1 VLQRTLLALA
11 AGLLLSVA
19 FEPVAWPVVVPIA
32 VAGFVLSTRG
42 LRARSGWLPGLA
54 FGVAFYFTHIW
65 WMRDSIGPD
74 AWAALS
80 GIEALF
86 YGALGSVTAV
96 LHRRRLWPLWAA
108 CAWVTMEVVR
118 SGWPFSGMPW
128 GRLSFAVVDTPVAPA
143 LAYVGA
149 VGVSLL
155 LAALGSLLAWTVQ
168 APGRERLLAGGA
180 AVGLLALTLLPAL
193 APYELRQSG
202 TASVAAVQ
210 GDVPGP
216 GNDILYDFEQVT
228 QNHVDATVDLAEQ
241 VASGDRPQPDF
252 VLWPENSTASDPFSD
267 ASVNAGIRE
276 AATAIGVP
284 VVVGGIVDAGPDHVL
299 NQGIV
304 WDPETGAGERY
315 TKRHPVPYGEYIPFR
330 KYLSGTFGKLAM
342 IPRDMLSGTRVT
354 PLDVAGISI
363 ADSICFDIA
372 YDDGIYDQ
380 VTHGAELL
388 TVQTSNASFIF
399 TDQIDQQ
406 FAMTRL
412 RAVETGKWL
421 VVAST
426 NGISGIISPDGDVV
440 ATADPRTRAV
450 LVEEVSLMEGVT
462 PGVRLAPWVAKACA
476 VLTVVGVL
484 LGALPYR
491 RKRTTAGAEPVPGEP
506 ARDEVLT

>member
-1 VLQRTLLALA
+1 MLQRTLLALA

-19 FEPVAWPVVVPIA
+19 FEPVAWPVVVPFA

-42 LRARSGWLPGLA
+42 LRPRSGWVPGLA

-80 GIEALF
+80 GIEAAF
-86 YGALGSVTAV
+86 YGALGSVSAV
-96 LHRRRLWPLWAA
+96 LQRRRWWPLWAA

-155 LAALGSLLAWTVQ
+155 LAALGCLLAWTVQ
-168 APGRERLLAGGA
+168 ASGRERLVAGGA
-180 AVGLLALTLLPAL
+180 TVGLLALTLLPAI
-193 APYELRQSG
+193 APYELEQTGSA
-202 TASVAAVQ
+202 TVAAVQ

-228 QNHVDATVDLAEQ
+228 QNHVDATIDLAGR
-241 VASGDRPQPDF
+241 VDSGEAPRPDF

-267 ASVNAGIRE
+267 ASVNAGIR
-276 AATAIGVP
+276 AATTAIGVP

-304 WDPETGAGERY
+304 WDPVTGAGERY
-315 TKRHPVPYGEYIPFR
+315 TKRNPVPYGEYIPFR

-354 PLDVAGISI
+354 PLDVASISV

-380 VTHGAELL
+380 VTRGAELL

-426 NGISGIISPDGDVV
+426 NGISGVIAPDGEVV

-450 LVEEVSLMEGVT
+450 LLEEVGLMDGVT
-462 PGVRLAPWVAKACA
+462 PGVRLAPWIGRACV
-476 VLTVVGVL
+476 VLTVLGVL

-491 RKRTTAGAEPVPGEP
+491 RNPTTAGAEPAPAEP
-506 ARDEVLT
+506 AKDEVLT

>member
-1 VLQRTLLALA
+1 VLLRTLLALA
-11 AGLLLSVA
+11 SGLLLSVA
-19 FEPVAWPVVVPIA
+19 FEPVAWPVVVPVA
-32 VAGFVLSTRG
+32 VAGFFLSTRG
-42 LRARSGWLPGLA
+42 LRARAGFVPGLA

-86 YGALGSVTAV
+86 YGLLGSVSAV
-96 LHRRRLWPLWAA
+96 LYRRRLWPLWVSA
-108 CAWVTMEVVR
+108 AWVTMEVVR

-149 VGVSLL
+149 IGVSLL
-155 LAALGSLLAWTVQ
+155 LAGLGSLFAWVVE
-168 APGRERLLAGGA
+168 ARDRERLVAGGA

-193 APYELRQSG
+193 APYELERTG
-202 TASVAAVQ
+202 TATVAAVQ

-228 QNHVDATVDLAEQ
+228 QNHVDATVELAEQ
-241 VASGDRPQPDF
+241 VADGERPRPDF
-252 VLWPENSTASDPFSD
+252 VLWPENSTASDPFAD
-267 ASVNAGIRE
+267 RSVNEGIRE
-276 AATAIGVP
+276 AASAIGVP

-304 WDPETGAGERY
+304 WDPVTGAGERY

-330 KYLSGTFGKLAM
+330 KYLSGTFGKLALV
-342 IPRDMLSGTRVT
+342 PRDMLSGTRVT
-354 PLDVAGISI
+354 PLQVAGVSI

-380 VTHGAELL
+380 VTRGAELL

-426 NGISGIISPDGDVV
+426 NGISGVIAPDGEVV

-450 LVEEVSLMEGVT
+450 LVEEVGLMGGVT
-462 PGVRLAPWVAKACA
+462 PGVRAAPWIGRACA
-476 VLTVVGVL
+476 LLTGVGLL
-484 LGALPYR
+484 LGMLTYR
-491 RKRTTAGAEPVPGEP
+491 SKPTIAGPEP
-506 ARDEVLT
+506 APTEPDRDEVLT

>member
-1 VLQRTLLALA
+1 MLLRTLLALA

-19 FEPVAWPVVVPIA
+19 FEPVAWPVVVPVA

-42 LRARSGWLPGLA
+42 LRARSGWVPGLA

-65 WMRDSIGPD
+65 WMRDSIGAD

-80 GIEALF
+80 GIEAAF
-86 YGALGSVTAV
+86 YGLLGSVTAV

-108 CAWVTMEVVR
+108 AAWVTMEVVR

-149 VGVSLL
+149 IGVSLL
-155 LAALGSLLAWTVQ
+155 LAGLGALLAWVVQ
-168 APGRERLLAGGA
+168 AHGRERLVAGGA
-180 AVGLLALTLLPAL
+180 TAGLLALTLLPAL
-193 APYELRQSG
+193 APYSLSQTG
-202 TASVAAVQ
+202 TATVAAVQ

-216 GNDILYDFEQVT
+216 GNDILYDSEQVT
-228 QNHVDATVDLAEQ
+228 QTHVDATLDLAAR
-241 VASGDRPQPDF
+241 VADGSAPRPDF
-252 VLWPENSTASDPFSD
+252 VLWPENSTARDPFGD
-267 ASVNAGIRE
+267 PGVNEGIRR
-276 AATAIGVP
+276 ATAAIGVP
-284 VVVGGIVDAGPDHVL
+284 VVVGGIVDAGPEHVL

-304 WDPETGAGERY
+304 WDPVTGAGDRY

-330 KYLSGTFGKLAM
+330 RYLSGTFGKLAL

-354 PLDVAGISI
+354 PLRVAGVEV

-380 VTHGAELL
+380 VTRGAELL

-426 NGISGIISPDGDVV
+426 NGISGVISPDGDVV

-450 LVEEVSLMEGVT
+450 LLEEVGLREGVT
-462 PGVRLAPWVAKACA
+462 PGVRVAPWLGRACTVA
-476 VLTVVGVL
+476 TVAALL

-491 RKRTTAGAEPVPGEP
+491 RRTTSTEPGPAPAEP